1 MELWT
6 KRTKIVKKLDEDFGS
21 FACKLQ
27 RAQDEK
33 ERKEE
38 DFKHAAEHLES
49 IEELISAEREKV
61 VDSLKIPLK
70 NYFDGV
76 ILRLEN
82 QDFPANPIYKS
93 LDNTL
98 KYHLPGSNYY
108 LLSEFCGSHSLYFSY
123 RFGSSGTLLERWP
136 AILKQLEDIQE
147 IPSGSEVCAESNDR
161 FGRPARTMGEFC
173 GIGLEKTYLGPRR
186 WTLPVIKIKT
196 NCKEEMSIGLR
207 SRLITMDKFSHEEIS
222 QTNYACGN
230 FPNFVKIY
238 LEKDLVFPNK
248 IFQESIKELVDLY
261 DLAQSAGVIG
271 WNSTVNFPVKRKAEN
286 LDYMDKG
293 EFVH

>member
-6 KRTKIVKKLDEDFGS
+6 ERTKIVKKHDEDFRS

-27 RAQDEK
+27 YAQDEK

-49 IEELISAEREKV
+49 IEELVSTEREKV

-108 LLSEFCGSHSLYFSY
+108 LLSEFCGSHSLYFSNGY
-123 RFGSSGTLLERWP
+123 GSSGTLLERWP

-147 IPSGSEVCAESNDR
+147 IPSGSEICAESNDR
-161 FGRPARTMGEFC
+161 FGRPARTIGKFC
-173 GIGLEKTYLGPRR
+173 GIGLEKTYWGSHR

-196 NCKEEMSIGLR
+196 NSEEEISIDLR

-248 IFQESIKELVDLY
+248 IFQESIGELVSLY
-261 DLAQSAGVIG
+261 DLAESADVIK
-271 WNSTVNFPVKRKAEN
+271 WNSTVNFPIKRKAEN

>member
-1 MELWT
+1 MELRT
-6 KRTKIVKKLDEDFGS
+6 KRTKILGKLDEDFGS
-21 FACKLQ
+21 FACRLKH
-27 RAQDEK
+27 AQDEK

-38 DFKHAAEHLES
+38 DFKHAAEHQES
-49 IEELISAEREKV
+49 IEELVSTEREKV

-70 NYFDGV
+70 NYFDRV

-123 RFGSSGTLLERWP
+123 GYGSSGTLLERWP

-147 IPSGSEVCAESNDR
+147 IPSGSEICAESNDR
-161 FGRPARTMGEFC
+161 FGDYTKTIGKFC
-173 GIGLEKTYLGPRR
+173 GFGLEKTDLGSHRR
-186 WTLPVIKIKT
+186 TLPVIKIKT
-196 NCKEEMSIGLR
+196 NSEEEISIDLR
-207 SRLITMDKFSHEEIS
+207 EELIAMDKFFHEEDS
-222 QTNYACGN
+222 QTDYPGHNALR
-230 FPNFVKIY
+230 FLRIY
-238 LEKDLVFPNK
+238 LRKNLVFPNK
-248 IFQESIKELVDLY
+248 IFQEAIGELVDLY